1 MYMET
6 TLASDRYEK
15 TWREYLSALS
25 KNPKA
30 RLSSYLRS
38 NHVYT
43 RGFWRWMSS
52 CGYSVHEAKARR
64 AHLSEE
70 FSCSV
75 PSSESPSFSSVI
87 VTGESPSECSRPD
100 FLTGISLTLPD
111 GTLISIRRGSAE
123 AVASF
128 LKLYSG
134 EGLPCSD

>member
-6 TLASDRYEK
+6 ASDRYEK

-30 RLSSYLRS
+30 RLTHYMLS

-43 RGFWRWMSS
+43 RGFWKWMSA

-64 AHLSEE
+64 WRLAQESASAVASGE
-70 FSCSV
+70 
-75 PSSESPSFSSVI
+75 PSTFSSVI
-87 VTGESPSECSRPD
+87 VTGEVPSECSRPD
-100 FLTGISLTLPD
+100 ILTGISLTLPD
-111 GTLISIRRGSAE
+111 GTTVSIRRGSAGSL
-123 AVASF
+123 VSF
-128 LKLYSG
+128 LKLYSR